1 MMKFDT
7 ISAQEIK
14 TTSKLLAEIR
24 KDFGLDLYLLLK
36 KMFIAVAIANDW
48 EEKLCIYHCKG
59 EVYYSY
65 KHWKSYQ
72 DFLFRNMEIYRKVPY
87 ECNKSNKE
95 DMIDFFK
102 RRNYLNNLDE
112 LFFGVKG
119 YTILSG
125 TLLDVEKEATAYW
138 QERYNNAKLDK
149 CYSNRYV

>member
-1 MMKFDT
+1 MIKFDT

-65 KHWKSYQ
+65 KH
-72 DFLFRNMEIYRKVPY
+72 
-87 ECNKSNKE
+87 
-95 DMIDFFK
+95 
-102 RRNYLNNLDE
+102 
-112 LFFGVKG
+112 
-119 YTILSG
+119 
-125 TLLDVEKEATAYW
+125 
-138 QERYNNAKLDK
+138 
-149 CYSNRYV
+149 